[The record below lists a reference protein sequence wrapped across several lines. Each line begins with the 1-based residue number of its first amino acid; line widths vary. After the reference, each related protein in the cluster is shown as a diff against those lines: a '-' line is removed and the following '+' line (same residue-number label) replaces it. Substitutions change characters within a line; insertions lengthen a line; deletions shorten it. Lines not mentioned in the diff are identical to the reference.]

1 MLLPL
6 LLSTSQLLDQLSPLR
21 PCLDS
26 TLLEEAELSL
36 LQMFVEDQHLGDHFT
51 ALVSI
56 YANKDLSRLKRW
68 SIARPPALIK
78 HCKSGPTAPLVTGR
92 TQ

>member
-26 TLLEEAELSL
+26 TLLEEAELNL
-36 LQMFVEDQHLGDHFT
+36 LQMFVEDQHLGDHCT
-51 ALVSI
+51 RQHL
-56 YANKDLSRLKRW
+56 R
-68 SIARPPALIK
+68 
-78 HCKSGPTAPLVTGR
+78 
-92 TQ
+92 Q